1 MSGDGGSGGNKFFE
15 APGVAGCTTSALQKK
30 GIPNICMADGPAGL
44 RLQKV
49 SAVTRR
55 GTVKGTEPNV
65 SVMGCLPE
73 PVKKVML
80 GNPER
85 QPCVYQFTTSFP
97 VGTALAQTWNTE
109 LIEGGRS
116 SRKRNGSLRDHL
128 LACSRYEHTQK
139 SSVWKE
145 LEYFSEDPLL
155 TGKMAAAMSR
165 GFRQGRAAL

>member
-1 MSGDGGSGGNKFFE
+1 
-15 APGVAGCTTSALQKK
+15 
-30 GIPNICMADGPAGL
+30 MADGPAGL

-109 LIEGGRS
+109 LIERVGEAVG
-116 SRKRNGSLRDHL
+116 KEMEAYGITYW
-128 LACSRYEHTQK
+128 LATRYEHTQK

-145 LEYFSEDPLL
+145 L
-155 TGKMAAAMSR
+155 
-165 GFRQGRAAL
+165 